1 MDIFIGLD
9 VSLED
14 THICIVDQNGKIL
27 EDSVAVTQPESIFE
41 AVEGYQGH
49 IKRVGIEASSLG
61 SWLHD
66 ELSELD
72 IPVII
77 IEARQMRASIEAQRN
92 KTDKNDARGIAQMM
106 RMGWYSAVHVMSKAR
121 KAKGCGCYSTTAA
134 S

>member
-9 VSLED
+9 VSLDD
-14 THICIVDQNGKIL
+14 THVCIIDQNGKIL
-27 EDSVAVTQPESIFE
+27 EDSVAVTQPEVIFE
-41 AVEGYQGH
+41 AIEGYQGH

-77 IEARQMRASIEAQRN
+77 IEARQMRAPIEAQRN

-106 RMGWYSAVHVMSKAR
+106 RMGRYHV
-121 KAKGCGCYSTTAA
+121 GLTTEWVVQF
-134 S
+134 